1 MTHNL
6 WNILMP
12 EQNRHWFK
20 YLSLIEEIQSANDVS
35 MIPEV
40 SKGFTLNSP
49 IYDGDCI

>member
-1 MTHNL
+1 
-6 WNILMP
+6 MP

-40 SKGFTLNSP
+40 SKVFTLNSP
-49 IYDGDCI
+49 IYDRDCI